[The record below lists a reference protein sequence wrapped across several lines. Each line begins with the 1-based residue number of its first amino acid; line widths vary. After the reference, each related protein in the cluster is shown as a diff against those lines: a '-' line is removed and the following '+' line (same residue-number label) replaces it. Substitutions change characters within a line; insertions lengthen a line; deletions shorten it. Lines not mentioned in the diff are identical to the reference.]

1 MGKGV
6 DEPLESS
13 NPRQSDDGSLLV
25 IGASSVVVVVV
36 VVVVVATAASINHIH
51 RFSLYH
57 NLHASADAAA
67 SNSSSS
73 ICNHLS
79 FISAQWQ

>member
-36 VVVVVATAASINHIH
+36 VAATAASIDHIH

-67 SNSSSS
+67 SNSSS
-73 ICNHLS
+73 ICNHIS

>member
-36 VVVVVATAASINHIH
+36 VATAASIDHIH

-67 SNSSSS
+67 SNSSS
-73 ICNHLS
+73 ICNHIS